1 MDRRI
6 SRSFI
11 FILDCKMTPTT
22 VSQNG
27 INLVKKFEGLHKV
40 TEEGDVRAYR
50 CPAGRWTI
58 GYGHCKGVKSGMRVS
73 KEECVKLL
81 TEDLNDAG
89 AIVKRYVNVPL
100 SQQQF
105 DALVSFVFNIGGG
118 ANFQNSTLLKKLNQ
132 GLYDEVPE
140 QIMRWNKARVDGNLK
155 PLRGLTRRRTAEAA
169 LFSMNTPLADEGG
182 DLMAQKPEQTAP
194 KPLKKSKTL
203 AGAGLAGGAGI
214 ATEIAGQLQPLVG
227 YSESIKYI
235 FLAAS
240 LAGVALVT
248 YARMKDNKEGVR

>member
-1 MDRRI
+1 
-6 SRSFI
+6 
-11 FILDCKMTPTT
+11 
-22 VSQNG
+22 
-27 INLVKKFEGLHKV
+27 
-40 TEEGDVRAYR
+40 
-50 CPAGRWTI
+50 
-58 GYGHCKGVKSGMRVS
+58 
-73 KEECVKLL
+73 
-81 TEDLNDAG
+81 
-89 AIVKRYVNVPL
+89 
-100 SQQQF
+100 
-105 DALVSFVFNIGGG
+105 
-118 ANFQNSTLLKKLNQ
+118 
-132 GLYDEVPE
+132 
-140 QIMRWNKARVDGNLK
+140 
-155 PLRGLTRRRTAEAA
+155 
-169 LFSMNTPLADEGG
+169 MNTPLADEGG

>member
-1 MDRRI
+1 
-6 SRSFI
+6 
-11 FILDCKMTPTT
+11 
-22 VSQNG
+22 
-27 INLVKKFEGLHKV
+27 
-40 TEEGDVRAYR
+40 
-50 CPAGRWTI
+50 
-58 GYGHCKGVKSGMRVS
+58 MRVS
-73 KEECVKLL
+73 EEECTKFLV
-81 TEDLNDAG
+81 EDLNDAG
-89 AIVKRYVNVPL
+89 AVVKRYVSVPL
-100 SQQQF
+100 SQEQF

-169 LFSMNTPLADEGG
+169 LFSMNVALADDGG
-182 DLMAQKPEQTAP
+182 DLMAQKPEQAAP

-248 YARMKDNKEGVR
+248 YARMKDSKEGVH